1 MNSGDWLGTRQRKLR
16 RLWTAY
22 NQTRDRV
29 QGGAY
34 QSGTNLELDE
44 AIEKKNAIDAFLKQ
58 DQNDSYTFEESFNRL
73 SETLVG

>member
-1 MNSGDWLGTRQRKLR
+1 MDCIQQQN
-16 RLWTAY
+16 
-22 NQTRDRV
+22 RDLV
-29 QGGAY
+29 QVGAY